1 MVLTDATTSVGFK
14 NVLYL
19 TDFSR
24 SSEFA
29 LKYVR
34 EIVEQFDSK
43 LFVAH
48 VIESPEYGFVPPQG
62 WAVVENLSED
72 AAQRD
77 MQEVERQ
84 LGGLRH
90 HVLFRRGDVWS
101 AVSDLVASNEIDL
114 IVLGTHGRTGLR
126 RFLMGSV
133 AEEIFRQAA
142 CPVLTVGPGTA
153 KVKPSQLKFEHI
165 LLATDFGPRSVAAV
179 PYAVSLAREFH
190 SRLTL
195 MHVVKVPLEPL
206 DSPAVLVSEAEKTLH
221 ALVPHD
227 APREC
232 LPEYVVLF
240 GEPANEILN
249 VARER
254 KADLIVLGLKPT
266 EDHLGMA
273 THLAPATAHA
283 LVCSAPCPVLTVR
296 S

>member
-1 MVLTDATTSVGFK
+1 MLFTETATLVGFK
-14 NVLYL
+14 NILYL

-34 EIVEQFDSK
+34 EIVQQFNSN

-48 VIESPEYGFVPPQG
+48 VIESPDYGFVPPQG
-62 WAVVENLSED
+62 WAVVENMSEE
-72 AAQRD
+72 AAKRD

-84 LGGLRH
+84 LDSHRH
-90 HVLFRRGDVWS
+90 QVFLRRGDVWS
-101 AVSDLVASNEIDL
+101 ATSDLVASNEVDL

-133 AEEIFRQAA
+133 AEEVFRQAT

-153 KVKPSQLKFEHI
+153 KVKPSQVKFEHI
-165 LLATDFGPRSVAAV
+165 LLATDFGEQSVAAI
-179 PYAVSLAREFH
+179 PYTLSLAQQFRAK
-190 SRLTL
+190 LTL

-206 DSPAVLVSEAEKTLH
+206 DSPAVLVSEAEKKLH
-221 ALVPHD
+221 SMLPADAGIRATPELV
-227 APREC
+227 
-232 LPEYVVLF
+232 VIF
-240 GEPANEILN
+240 GDPASEILN
-249 VARER
+249 VSKNR
-254 KADLIVLGLKPT
+254 KVDLIVLGLKPT
-266 EDHLGMA
+266 AEHLGMA